1 MANDFSVNSS
11 TYVPSIPIVTGSAQ
25 VTNSVDHGTTTIIG
39 ESLTSGFSS
48 SNDHANS
55 QQPIKGIQTSV
66 ELKQAEM
73 RGDKVSAGDEVV
85 IKAIEKANKALD
97 GRYTSFEFS
106 VHEKTKQI
114 SIKVLDKD
122 TGEVI
127 REIPP
132 EKTLDMV
139 ARLWEMAGILVDEK
153 R

>member
-1 MANDFSVNSS
+1 MANEFTINSGSYSQGINVGSGSSQPVVNSS
-11 TYVPSIPIVTGSAQ
+11 NKSEHST
-25 VTNSVDHGTTTIIG
+25 
-39 ESLTSGFSS
+39 S
-48 SNDHANS
+48 SNKDEPAT
-55 QQPIKGIQTSV
+55 IQTTS
-66 ELKQAEM
+66 ELKQAEI
-73 RGDKVSAGDEVV
+73 RGERVTAGDEII

-114 SIKVLDKD
+114 SIKVIDKD
-122 TGEVI
+122 TKEVI

-139 ARLWEMAGILVDEK
+139 ARMWEMAGILVDEK